1 MEKTILFED
10 LNISAEIKKA
20 LRDMDFVEAT
30 PVQSRSIPS
39 VLSGKDVVAQAP
51 TGTGKTCSFGIPI
64 IEKTEPGERA
74 VGSLILCPTRELVVQ
89 TTNEL
94 LKLTKYKKNIR
105 VVAVYGGQN
114 IERQISALKKRPQ
127 IIVATPGR
135 LMDHM
140 RRHTIRLDRLKH
152 VVLDEADEMLDMG
165 FRDDIDEILRTV
177 PKDRQTV
184 LFSATM
190 SKEILSITKKYLT
203 DPVKVQITKSEV
215 TVKSVKQY
223 YLEVSQIQKTDIL
236 ARLIDINDF
245 KLSIIFCNTK
255 RKVDELAHEMIARG
269 YNAVGLHGD
278 MRQTQRDRVMKAF
291 KTGRVEILIATD
303 VAARGI
309 DIKDVDAVFNYDL
322 PDDLE
327 YYVHRIG
334 RTGRANREGV
344 SYSLVSR
351 REMYKL
357 HEIMK
362 YTKAK
367 IRFTTIPNATETT
380 NVRIQQTMA
389 GIMDTLTHS
398 DLKMYS
404 EAIQK
409 FMEDSGDEYTI
420 LDIAAAF
427 LKNEAGS
434 DTGDDPGPGR
444 STKKRE
450 VNSRSDRIFI
460 NLGKMDSIKPVQ
472 FKKLLNNCNVND
484 DEIFDIDI
492 LEKFSFVEVD
502 KSKTQNV
509 LSSLNG
515 SVINGRR
522 VNAEISIG
530 RKRSKRG

>member
-1 MEKTILFED
+1 MEKNILFED
-10 LNISAEIKKA
+10 LNISKEIKKA

-30 PVQSRSIPS
+30 PVQSQSIPY
-39 VLSGKDVVAQAP
+39 VLEGRDVVAQAP

-64 IEKTEPGERA
+64 IEKTGPGERA

-94 LKLTKYKKNIR
+94 LKLTKYKKHVR
-105 VVAVYGGQN
+105 VVAIYGGQN
-114 IERQISALKKRPQ
+114 IERQISALKKKPQ

-140 RRHTIRLDRLKH
+140 KRHTIRLDKLRH

-165 FRDDIDEILRTV
+165 FRDDIDRILESV
-177 PKDRQTV
+177 PVQRQTV

-190 SKEILSITKKYLT
+190 SKEILSITRKYLHN
-203 DPVKVQITKSEV
+203 PAKVQITKSVV

-223 YLEVSQIQKTDIL
+223 YLEVSQFQKTDIL
-236 ARLIDINDF
+236 ARLIDLNDF
-245 KLSIIFCNTK
+245 KLSIVFCNTK
-255 RKVDELAHEMIARG
+255 KKVDELAYEMIARG

-278 MRQTQRDRVMKAF
+278 MKQTQRDRVMKAF
-291 KTGRVEILIATD
+291 KTGKVEILIATD

-309 DIKDVDAVFNYDL
+309 DIKDVDVVFNYDL

-334 RTGRANREGV
+334 RTGRANRDGV
-344 SYSLVSR
+344 SYSLVTR

-367 IRFTTIPNATETT
+367 IKFKTLPNVVETT
-380 NVRIQQTMA
+380 NVKLQQTMA
-389 GIMDTLTHS
+389 SVTDTIVHN
-398 DLKMYS
+398 DLKFYADS
-404 EAIQK
+404 IQK
-409 FMEDSGDEYTI
+409 FIEDSGDEYTI
-420 LDIAAAF
+420 LDVAAAF
-427 LKNEAGS
+427 LKNVSGVEPEEEAV
-434 DTGDDPGPGR
+434 DNKK
-444 STKKRE
+444 TKRRAVPSK
-450 VNSRSDRIFI
+450 SDRIFV
-460 NLGKMDSIKPVQ
+460 NLGKMDAMSPAAFRKI
-472 FKKLLNNCNVND
+472 LNDCGLR
-484 DEIFDIDI
+484 DEEIYGIDI

-502 KSKTQNV
+502 KSGTREV
-509 LSSLNG
+509 LTSLNG

-522 VNAEISIG
+522 VNAELSFG
-530 RKRSKRG
+530 KRK

>member
-1 MEKTILFED
+1 MEKTIIFDD
-10 LNISAEIKKA
+10 LNISKELKKA
-20 LRDMDFVEAT
+20 LHDMEFVEAT
-30 PVQSRSIPS
+30 PVQSQSIPY
-39 VLSGKDVVAQAP
+39 VLSGRDVVAQAP

-74 VGSLILCPTRELVVQ
+74 IGSLILCPTRELVVQ

-94 LKLTKYKKNIR
+94 LKLTKYKKHVK

-114 IERQISALKKRPQ
+114 IDRQIQALKKRPQ

-140 RRHTIRLDRLKH
+140 KRRTIRLDRLKQ

-165 FRDDIDEILRTV
+165 FRDDIDEILRSV
-177 PKDRQTV
+177 PKERQTV

-190 SKEILSITKKYLT
+190 SKEILAITRKYLVN
-203 DPVKVQITKSEV
+203 PAKVQITKSEI

-223 YLEVSQIQKTDIL
+223 YLEVSPLQKTDIL
-236 ARLIDINDF
+236 ARLIDMNDF

-255 RKVDELAHEMIARG
+255 RKVDELAHEMTARG
-269 YNAVGLHGD
+269 YNALGLHGD
-278 MRQTQRDRVMKAF
+278 MKQTQRDRVMKAF

-309 DIKDVDAVFNYDL
+309 DIKDIDVVFNYDL

-334 RTGRANREGV
+334 RTGRANRDGV

-351 REMYKL
+351 REMYRL

-367 IRFTTIPNATETT
+367 IRFTTIPNVAEIT

-389 GIMDTLTHS
+389 GITDTLTHS
-398 DLKMYS
+398 DLKVYS
-404 EAIQK
+404 DAIQK
-409 FMEDSGDEYTI
+409 FMEDSGDEFTI

-427 LKNEAGS
+427 LKNEIGP
-434 DTGDDPGPGR
+434 DTTEETSKPK
-444 STKKRE
+444 TQKKR
-450 VNSRSDRIFI
+450 NGNPGSDRIFL
-460 NLGKMDSIKPVQ
+460 NLGRMDSANPGNIR
-472 FKKLLNNCNVND
+472 KLLNNCGVKDN
-484 DEIFDIDI
+484 EISDIDI

-502 KSKTQNV
+502 SSKTQNV

-530 RKRSKRG
+530 RKRTR